1 MTSLN
6 KAYPAPQTV
15 WTAPEP
21 KPRPAFTRRDWLLLL
36 ACFALAALFCHCFD
50 MSRSLPERCWLARP
64 GIGFTLFLLGGLA
77 ASLLYLGRRP
87 YSRDQYLM
95 IGAYVALALSY
106 TLLGDPLLK
115 RLNFLVCLGIVP
127 LTLFSLAGLSN
138 GSPWEGAALTQT
150 LRRLF
155 PNLFRFSLRP
165 FAALSRV
172 EVFKSR
178 KGGALLTGLL
188 LALPLLAVVMVLL
201 ASADAV
207 FGSLFTDLGDW
218 LQTLSL
224 GRLGWVVL
232 RTLVVGLCGFSLLYS
247 LNQPPRP
254 LARREASR
262 RLPLLSWNVALLL
275 LNAVYLLFVFIQF
288 TVLFGGNE
296 TAAIRGGFAEY
307 ARSGFFQL
315 VAVAVLNLALLL
327 LARRAWPEQL
337 SLRIN
342 GSLLLAETGVI
353 LVSALWRMTLY
364 IRAFGLSVLR
374 LTTLWGMAVIAL
386 AILLAAFKLW
396 RPQTKI
402 YRLLLAVTVASWLA
416 FNYCGVDKLVA
427 DYNVDRYLA
436 GSLEQVDVE
445 YLSEELSPAA
455 IPALQRLA
463 DSGEDPVQRAAAL
476 RAITQIRRDGKQL
489 GWADLSLPWL
499 INK

>member
-1 MTSLN
+1 MTGLN
-6 KAYPAPQTV
+6 KSYPAEQAM
-15 WTAPEP
+15 WTSGEP

-36 ACFALAALFCHCFD
+36 ACLALAALFCHCFD

-64 GIGFTLFLLGGLA
+64 GIGFTLFLLGGLL

-87 YSRDQYLM
+87 YSRAQYLM
-95 IGAYVALALSY
+95 IAAYAALALSY
-106 TLLGDPLLK
+106 ALLGDPLLK
-115 RLNFLVCLGIVP
+115 RLNYLVCLGIVP

-138 GSPWEGAALTQT
+138 GSPWDAAALTQT
-150 LRRLF
+150 LRRFF
-155 PNLFRFSLRP
+155 PALFRFSLRP
-165 FAALSRV
+165 FAALAGVRMG
-172 EVFKSR
+172 KKG
-178 KGGALLTGLL
+178 KGGAVLWGLL

-207 FGSLFTDLGDW
+207 FGSLFIDLRKW
-218 LQTLSL
+218 LETLSL
-224 GRLGWVVL
+224 GRAGWIVL
-232 RTLVVGLCGFSLLYS
+232 RTLFVGLCGFSLLYS
-247 LNQPPRP
+247 LNQPPRA
-254 LARREASR
+254 LTRREASR
-262 RLPLLSWNVALLL
+262 RLPLLSWNVALML

-296 TAAIRGGFAEY
+296 TAAIKGGFAEY

-315 VAVAVLNLALLL
+315 VAVAMLNLALLL
-327 LARRAWPEQL
+327 LASRAWKDAL
-337 SLRIN
+337 SLRVN

-364 IRAFGLSVLR
+364 IRAFGFSVLR
-374 LTTLWGMAVIAL
+374 AVTLWGMAVIAFAL
-386 AILLAAFKLW
+386 VLAALKLW

-436 GSLEQVDVE
+436 GELEQVDVE

-455 IPALQRLA
+455 VPALQRLA
-463 DSGEDPVQRAAAL
+463 DNGDYSAS

-489 GWADLSLPWL
+489 PWWDVSLPWL
-499 INK
+499 IYK

>member
-1 MTSLN
+1 MTGLN
-6 KAYPAPQTV
+6 KAYPAEQAL
-15 WTAPEP
+15 WAAEEP
-21 KPRPAFTRRDWLLLL
+21 RPRPAFTRRDWLLLL
-36 ACFALAALFCHCFD
+36 ASLALAALFCHCFD

-64 GIGFTLFLLGGLA
+64 GIGFTLFLLGGLF

-87 YSRDQYLM
+87 YSRAQYLM
-95 IGAYVALALSY
+95 IAAYAALALSY
-106 TLLGDPLLK
+106 ALLGDPLLK
-115 RLNFLVCLGIVP
+115 RLNYLVCLGIVP

-138 GSPWEGAALTQT
+138 GSPWDAAALTQT
-150 LRRLF
+150 LRRFF
-155 PNLFRFSLRP
+155 PALFRFSLRP
-165 FAALSRV
+165 FAALAGVRTG
-172 EVFKSR
+172 KKG
-178 KGGALLTGLL
+178 KGGAVLWGLL

-207 FGSLFTDLGDW
+207 FGSLFIDLRKW
-218 LQTLSL
+218 LETLSL
-224 GRLGWVVL
+224 GRAGWIVL
-232 RTLVVGLCGFSLLYS
+232 RTLFVGLCGFSLLYS
-247 LNQPPRP
+247 LNQPPRA
-254 LARREASR
+254 LTRREASR
-262 RLPLLSWNVALLL
+262 RLPLLSWNVALML

-296 TAAIRGGFAEY
+296 TAAIKGGFAEY

-315 VAVAVLNLALLL
+315 VAVAMLNLALLL
-327 LARRAWPEQL
+327 LARRGWPDKL

-374 LTTLWGMAVIAL
+374 LTTLWGMAVIAFAL
-386 AILLAAFKLW
+386 VLAALKLW

-402 YRLLLAVTVASWLA
+402 YRLLLAVTLASWLA

-427 DYNVDRYLA
+427 DYNVDHYLA
-436 GSLEQVDVE
+436 GELEQVDVQ

-463 DSGEDPVQRAAAL
+463 DNGEDLVQRAAAL
-476 RAITQIRRDGKQL
+476 RAVTQIRRDGKQL

-499 INK
+499 IYK